1 MSGRRVVIADDES
14 IIRLDLK
21 EILIESGFDVVGE
34 ASRGDDAVEL
44 VRSLEPDLAILDIKM
59 PGVDGVMAASQI
71 AEEIGTP
78 VLLLTAFTQRDLI
91 QSARDARVS
100 AYLVK
105 PFQREELIPAIE
117 NVLFRAHQEQAFAN
131 DMVAPEA
138 SGAAEDKI
146 QTRQVVEDAKTLLMR
161 GGLSEQDAFD
171 FIQKTAM
178 RERLRMR
185 VVAEQV
191 LSGELTT

>member
-1 MSGRRVVIADDES
+1 MSAYRVVIADDES

-34 ASRGDDAVEL
+34 AARGDDAIDL
-44 VRSLEPDLAILDIKM
+44 VRTHKPDVVILDIKM
-59 PGVDGVMAASQI
+59 PGIDGVSAAATI
-71 AEEIGTP
+71 TEEIGTP
-78 VLLLTAFTQRDLI
+78 VLLLTAFSQRDLI
-91 QSARDARVS
+91 QSARDAGVA

-105 PFQREELIPAIE
+105 PFQRDELIPAIE
-117 NVLFRAHQEQAFAN
+117 NVLFRAHQDQVLSD
-131 DMVAPEA
+131 DMVAPEVT
-138 SGAAEDKI
+138 GAAEDKI
-146 QTRQVVEDAKTLLMR
+146 ETRQIVEDAKNRLMQ
-161 GGLSEQDAFD
+161 GGIGEQEAFD

-191 LSGELTT
+191 LSGELAP